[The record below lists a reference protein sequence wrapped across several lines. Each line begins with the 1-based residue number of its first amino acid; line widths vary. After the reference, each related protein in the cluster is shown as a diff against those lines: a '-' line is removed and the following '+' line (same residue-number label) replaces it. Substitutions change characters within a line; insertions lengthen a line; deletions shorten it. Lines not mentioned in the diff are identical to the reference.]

1 MKYFLESTWTPAE
14 RFPTTI
20 EAWYDVV
27 GDRTKKG
34 HVDLYESPEFKPA
47 IEAGDFI
54 ISGRNPLDYIRLNT
68 DSTTSIGF
76 WQPNKEIAQRW
87 IAACVDRLRPNQ
99 IEYIL
104 VAQPEEG
111 DDSNE
116 AMLNYQQKLDSGLI
130 VPFVNTFNP

>member
-1 MKYFLESTWTPAE
+1 MKYFLESTWLPIE
-14 RFPTTI
+14 RFPDTI
-20 EAWYDVV
+20 EEWYDVV

-68 DSTTSIGF
+68 DGTKSIGF
-76 WQPNKEIAQRW
+76 WQPKKEIVLQW
-87 IAACVDRLRPNQ
+87 IAACTGRLRPTQ

-111 DDSNE
+111 DDPND
-116 AMLNYQQKLDSGLI
+116 ALLNYQQKLDSGI
-130 VPFVNTFNP
+130 IPTYSSTFNP